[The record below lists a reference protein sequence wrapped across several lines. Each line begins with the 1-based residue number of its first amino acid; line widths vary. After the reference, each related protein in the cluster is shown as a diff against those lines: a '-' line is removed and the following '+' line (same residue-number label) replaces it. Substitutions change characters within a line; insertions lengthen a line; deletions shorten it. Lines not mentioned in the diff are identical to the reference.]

1 MKHVQFFQA
10 HLFQAVPQN
19 AVQMTNTL
27 GRLTQCAPPD
37 VWSEGR
43 ADHLSK
49 SWTLLLLSLTHG
61 CDCLRDPRHVIADTH
76 VHTGV
81 AESRKVNTHWVA
93 ESRLI
98 HTGVAESRK
107 VNTHWVAESRLI
119 HTG

>member
-1 MKHVQFFQA
+1 
-10 HLFQAVPQN
+10 
-19 AVQMTNTL
+19 MTNTL

-49 SWTLLLLSLTHG
+49 SWTLLSLSLTHG
-61 CDCLRDPRHVIADTH
+61 CDCLCDPRHVIADTH
-76 VHTGV
+76 LHTGV
-81 AESRKVNTHWVA
+81 AESRKVNTHRVA

-119 HTG
+119 HTGVAGNRLTHTG